1 MKQKFLKSILVTS
14 IITVSMVL
22 TNQVLANDSPLQQG
36 LNNLEG
42 TETGLRTDGN
52 IVSYIG
58 TVINWLLGLIGTVFF
73 VLVLINGYKYM
84 SAGSDSSKTSSAVNG
99 IMNAV
104 IGFFIVF
111 GAFLITEFAISIV
124 LSE

>member
-1 MKQKFLKSILVTS
+1 MKQKLLTSILATS
-14 IITVSMVL
+14 MITLSMVL
-22 TNQVLANDSPLQQG
+22 TSQVLANDSPLQQG
-36 LNNLEG
+36 LTNLGE

-73 VLVLINGYKYM
+73 VLVLINGYTYM
-84 SAGSDSSKTSSAVNG
+84 SAGSNSSKTSEAVSG
-99 IMNAV
+99 IVNAV
-104 IGFFIVF
+104 VGLIIVF

>member
-1 MKQKFLKSILVTS
+1 MKQKLFQSILITS
-14 IITVSMVL
+14 VITVAILSAD
-22 TNQVLANDSPLQQG
+22 QVFANSALEQG
-36 LNNLEG
+36 LSDIEG
-42 TETGLRTDGN
+42 AGTDLRTDGN

-73 VLVLINGYKYM
+73 ILVLVNGFNYM
-84 SAGSDSSKTSSAVNG
+84 SAGSDSSKTSSAVSG
-99 IMNAV
+99 IVNAV
-104 IGFFIVF
+104 IGLIIVF

>member
-73 VLVLINGYKYM
+73 ILVLINGYNYM
-84 SAGSDSSKTSSAVNG
+84 SAGSDSNKTSSAVNG
-99 IMNAV
+99 IVNAV
-104 IGFFIVF
+104 IGLVIVF